1 MMQTKI
7 LPEDPAFE
15 TKPYQAQIQAFLN
28 LLIAKWKLLLVM
40 AVLGFGIGLA
50 YHFVKP
56 VEYIARTCFVVEESK
71 AGSGNLMS
79 ALAGQFGFDIGSL
92 SGTSGVLAGD
102 NVLQLLKSGTLIKQ
116 TLLTDYD
123 GKRSLADVYAET
135 EKLKRKWEGKK
146 KVGKWIDFPVGKK
159 LDRLQDSLLKVVY
172 NKILE
177 KNLSVLKPDRKLGFF
192 ELSVISK
199 DEQFSQLF
207 CIRLLKI
214 ATDFYVNTK
223 TRRLQSN
230 VQRLQAKA
238 DSLESMLNRKTYST
252 AETNKLLLN
261 ANPVYANT
269 GVSAE
274 ISNRDKFVQSTIYGE
289 IIKNL
294 EISKT
299 AMIQET
305 PTVQVVDYPDLPLNS
320 TEENWWV
327 KALSGMIAALV
338 AGGIGLLLT
347 GGEWPRGKR

>member
-1 MMQTKI
+1 MSSPV

-15 TKPYQAQIQAFLN
+15 TKPYQAQVQAFLN
-28 LLIAKWKLLLVM
+28 LLIAKWKLLMVM

-50 YHFVKP
+50 YHWIKP
-56 VEYIARTCFVVEESK
+56 IEYIARTSFVVEESK
-71 AGSGNLMS
+71 SGSGNLMS

-135 EKLKRKWEGKK
+135 EELKRKWEGKK
-146 KVGKWIDFPVGKK
+146 KVGKLIDFPVGKK

-172 NKILE
+172 HKILE

-207 CIRLLKI
+207 CTRLLKV

-327 KALSGMIAALV
+327 KALSGMMAALV
-338 AGGIGLLLT
+338 AGGIWLLLT
-347 GGEWPRGKR
+347 GGEWPKGKR

>member
-1 MMQTKI
+1 MPSPI

-15 TKPYQAQIQAFLN
+15 TKPYKEQVQAFIQ
-28 LLIAKWKLLLVM
+28 LLLAKWKFLLVLG
-40 AVLGFGIGLA
+40 VFGFGAGLI
-50 YHFVKP
+50 YHFIKP
-56 VEYIARTCFVVEESK
+56 VEYIARTSFVVEESK

-116 TLLTDYD
+116 TLLTPYD
-123 GKRSLADVYAET
+123 AKKSLADVYAET
-135 EKLKRKWEGKK
+135 QNLKKKWEGKK
-146 KVGKWIDFPVGKK
+146 KVGKWIDFPVGQKM
-159 LDRLQDSLLKVVY
+159 DRLQDSLLKVVVQ
-172 NKILE
+172 KIIE
-177 KNLSVLKPDRKLGFF
+177 KHLSVLKPDRKLGFF
-192 ELSVISK
+192 ELSVISR
-199 DEQFSQLF
+199 DEAFSQLF
-207 CIRLLKI
+207 CTRLLKV

-238 DSLESMLNRKTYST
+238 DSLAATLNKKTYSA
-252 AETNKLLLN
+252 AETDRLLLN
-261 ANPVYANT
+261 ANPVYAAPT
-269 GVSAE
+269 VSAE
-274 ISNRDKFVQSTIYGE
+274 ISSRDKYVQATIYGE

-327 KALSGMIAALV
+327 KALSGMMAALIV
-338 AGGIGLLLT
+338 GGIALFLT
-347 GGEWPRGKR
+347 SGEWLRGKR

>member
-15 TKPYQAQIQAFLN
+15 TKPYQAQIQAFIG
-28 LLIAKWKLLLVM
+28 LLIAKWKLLLLL
-40 AVLGFGIGLA
+40 AILGFGGGLV
-50 YHFVKP
+50 YHWVKP
-56 VEYIARTCFVVEESK
+56 VEYIARTSFVVEESK

-123 GKRSLADVYAET
+123 SKRSLADVYAEK
-135 EKLKRKWEGKK
+135 EDLKTKWEGKK

-159 LDRLQDSLLKVVY
+159 MDRLQDSLLKVVVK
-172 NKILE
+172 KITE

-199 DEQFSQLF
+199 DENFSQLF
-207 CIRLLKI
+207 CTRLLKV

-238 DSLESMLNRKTYST
+238 DSLEFMLNRKTYSA
-252 AETNKLLLN
+252 AETDRLLLN
-261 ANPVYANT
+261 ANPVYSAPT
-269 GVSAE
+269 VSAE
-274 ISNRDKFVQSTIYGE
+274 ISTRDKFVQSTIYGE

-327 KALSGMIAALV
+327 KAFSGMIAALV
-338 AGGIGLLLT
+338 AGGIWIFLT

>member
-1 MMQTKI
+1 MQPKI
-7 LPEDPAFE
+7 LPEDQAFE
-15 TKPYQAQIQAFLN
+15 SKPYKEQVQAFIQ
-28 LLIAKWKLLLVM
+28 LLIAKWKLLLVL
-40 AVLGFGIGLA
+40 ALLGFSGGLG
-50 YHFVKP
+50 YHWIKP
-56 VEYIARTCFVVEESK
+56 IEYIARTSFVVEESK

-79 ALAGQFGFDIGSL
+79 ALAGQFGFDLGSL

-116 TLLTDYD
+116 TLLTPYD
-123 GKRSLADVYAET
+123 AKKSLADVYAET
-135 EKLKRKWEGKK
+135 QDLKTKWEGKK

-159 LDRLQDSLLKVVY
+159 MDRLQDSLLKVVVQ
-172 NKILE
+172 KIVE

-192 ELSVISK
+192 ELSVISR
-199 DEQFSQLF
+199 DEAFSQLF
-207 CIRLLKI
+207 CTRLLKV

-238 DSLESMLNRKTYST
+238 DSLASTLNKKTYSA
-252 AETNKLLLN
+252 AETDRLLLN
-261 ANPVYANT
+261 ANPVYAAPT
-269 GVSAE
+269 VSAE
-274 ISNRDKFVQSTIYGE
+274 ISSRDKYVQATIYGE

-305 PTVQVVDYPDLPLNS
+305 PTVQVVDFPDLPLNS

-327 KALSGMIAALV
+327 KALSGMMAGLV
-338 AGGIGLLLT
+338 AGCVMVFLT
-347 GGEWPRGKR
+347 GGEWPKVKR

>member
-1 MMQTKI
+1 MQPNI
-7 LPEDPAFE
+7 LPEDSAFE
-15 TKPYQAQIQAFLN
+15 TKPYKEQVQAFTQ
-28 LLIAKWKLLLVM
+28 LLIAKWKLLLVL
-40 AVLGFGIGLA
+40 AVLGFGGGLV
-50 YHFVKP
+50 YHWIKP
-56 VEYIARTCFVVEESK
+56 VEYIARTSFVVEESK

-79 ALAGQFGFDIGSL
+79 ALAGQFGFDLGSL

-116 TLLTDYD
+116 TLLTPYD
-123 GKRSLADVYAET
+123 SKKSLADVYAET
-135 EKLKRKWEGKK
+135 QNLKKKWEGKK

-159 LDRLQDSLLKVVY
+159 MDRLQDSLLKVVVQ
-172 NKILE
+172 KIVE

-192 ELSVISK
+192 ELSVISR
-199 DEQFSQLF
+199 DEAFSQLF
-207 CIRLLKI
+207 CTRLLKV

-238 DSLESMLNRKTYST
+238 DSLASTLNKKTYSA
-252 AETNKLLLN
+252 AETDRLLLN
-261 ANPVYANT
+261 ANPVYAAPT
-269 GVSAE
+269 VSAE
-274 ISNRDKFVQSTIYGE
+274 ISSRDKYVQATIYGE

-305 PTVQVVDYPDLPLNS
+305 PTVQVVDFPDLPLNS

-327 KALSGMIAALV
+327 KALSGMMAAIV
-338 AGGIGLLLT
+338 AGSVIIFLT
-347 GGEWPRGKR
+347 GGEWPKGKR

>member
-1 MMQTKI
+1 MASPI

-15 TKPYQAQIQAFLN
+15 TKPYKEQVQAFVQ
-28 LLIAKWKLLLVM
+28 LLLAKWKFLLV
-40 AVLGFGIGLA
+40 LGIFGFGAGLV
-50 YHFVKP
+50 YHFIKP
-56 VEYIARTCFVVEESK
+56 VEYIARTSFVVEESK

-79 ALAGQFGFDIGSL
+79 ALAGQFGFDLGSL

-116 TLLTDYD
+116 TLLTPYD
-123 GKRSLADVYAET
+123 GNKSLADVYAET
-135 EKLKRKWEGKK
+135 QGLKEKWEGKK

-159 LDRLQDSLLKVVY
+159 MNRLQDSLLKVVVQ
-172 NKILE
+172 KIVE
-177 KNLSVLKPDRKLGFF
+177 KHLSVLKPDRKLGFF

-199 DEQFSQLF
+199 DEAFSQMF
-207 CIRLLKI
+207 CTRLLKV

-238 DSLESMLNRKTYST
+238 DSLAATLNKKTYSA
-252 AETNKLLLN
+252 AETDRLLLN
-261 ANPVYANT
+261 ANPVYAAPT
-269 GVSAE
+269 VSAE
-274 ISNRDKFVQSTIYGE
+274 ISTRDKYVQATIYGE

-305 PTVQVVDYPDLPLNS
+305 PTVQVVDFPDLPLNS

-327 KALSGMIAALV
+327 KALSGMMAALV
-338 AGGIGLLLT
+338 AGGIFLFLT
-347 GGEWPRGKR
+347 GGEWPKGKR

>member
-1 MMQTKI
+1 MSSPV

-15 TKPYQAQIQAFLN
+15 TKPYQAQVQAFLN
-28 LLIAKWKLLLVM
+28 LLIAKWKLLMVM

-50 YHFVKP
+50 YHWIKP
-56 VEYIARTCFVVEESK
+56 IEYIARTSFVVEESK

-116 TLLTDYD
+116 TLLTPYD
-123 GKRSLADVYAET
+123 SKRSLADVYAET
-135 EKLKRKWEGKK
+135 EELKRKWEGKK

-207 CIRLLKI
+207 CTRLLKV

-238 DSLESMLNRKTYST
+238 DSLEMMLNRKTYST
-252 AETNKLLLN
+252 AESNKLLLN
-261 ANPVYANT
+261 ANPVFAAPT
-269 GVSAE
+269 VTAE

-327 KALSGMIAALV
+327 KALSGMMAALV
-338 AGGIGLLLT
+338 VGGIWLLLT

>member
-1 MMQTKI
+1 MQPKI
-7 LPEDPAFE
+7 LPEDSAFE
-15 TKPYQAQIQAFLN
+15 TKPYKEQVQAFTQ
-28 LLIAKWKLLLVM
+28 LLIAKWKLLLVL
-40 AVLGFGIGLA
+40 AVLGFVGGLV
-50 YHFVKP
+50 YHWIKP
-56 VEYIARTCFVVEESK
+56 VEYIARTSFVVEESK

-79 ALAGQFGFDIGSL
+79 ALAGQFGFDLGSL

-116 TLLTDYD
+116 TLLTPYD
-123 GKRSLADVYAET
+123 AKKSLADVYAET
-135 EKLKRKWEGKK
+135 QDLKKKWEGKK

-159 LDRLQDSLLKVVY
+159 MDRLQDSLLKVVVQ
-172 NKILE
+172 KIVE

-192 ELSVISK
+192 ELSVISR
-199 DEQFSQLF
+199 DEAFSQLF
-207 CIRLLKI
+207 CTRLLKV

-238 DSLESMLNRKTYST
+238 DSLASTLNKKTYSA
-252 AETNKLLLN
+252 AETDRLLLN
-261 ANPVYANT
+261 ANPVYAAPT
-269 GVSAE
+269 VSAE
-274 ISNRDKFVQSTIYGE
+274 ISSRDKYVQATIYGE

-320 TEENWWV
+320 TEEGWWV
-327 KALSGMIAALV
+327 KALSGMMAALV
-338 AGGIGLLLT
+338 AGSVIIFLT
-347 GGEWPRGKR
+347 GGEWPKGKH

>member
-1 MMQTKI
+1 MQPNI
-7 LPEDPAFE
+7 LPEDSAFE
-15 TKPYQAQIQAFLN
+15 TKPYKEQVQAFIQ
-28 LLIAKWKLLLVM
+28 LLIAKWKLLLVL
-40 AVLGFGIGLA
+40 AALGFGGGLV
-50 YHFVKP
+50 YHWIKP
-56 VEYIARTCFVVEESK
+56 IEYIARTSFVVEESK

-79 ALAGQFGFDIGSL
+79 ALAGQFGFDLGSL

-116 TLLTDYD
+116 TLLSPYD
-123 GKRSLADVYAET
+123 AKKSLADVYAET
-135 EKLKRKWEGKK
+135 QDLKTKWEGKK

-159 LDRLQDSLLKVVY
+159 MDRLQDSLLKVVVQ
-172 NKILE
+172 KIVE

-192 ELSVISK
+192 ELSVISR
-199 DEQFSQLF
+199 DEAFSQLF
-207 CIRLLKI
+207 CTRLLKV

-238 DSLESMLNRKTYST
+238 DSLASTLNKKTYSA
-252 AETNKLLLN
+252 AETDRLLLN
-261 ANPVYANT
+261 ANPVYAAPT
-269 GVSAE
+269 VSAE
-274 ISNRDKFVQSTIYGE
+274 ISSRDKYVQATIYGE

-327 KALSGMIAALV
+327 KALSGMMAALV
-338 AGGIGLLLT
+338 AGGVLVFLT
-347 GGEWPRGKR
+347 GGEWPKGKR

>member
-1 MMQTKI
+1 MSSPV

-15 TKPYQAQIQAFLN
+15 TKPYQQQVQAFIQ
-28 LLIAKWKLLLVM
+28 LLKAKWKFLLVM
-40 AVLGFGIGLA
+40 GVLGFGAGLI
-50 YHFVKP
+50 YHLIKP
-56 VEYIARTCFVVEESK
+56 VEYIARTSFVVEESK
-71 AGSGNLMS
+71 AGGGNLMS

-135 EKLKRKWEGKK
+135 EELKRKWEGKK
-146 KVGKWIDFPVGKK
+146 KVGKWMDFPVGKK
-159 LDRLQDSLLKVVY
+159 MDRLQDSLLKVVV
-172 NKILE
+172 KRITE
-177 KNLSVLKPDRKLGFF
+177 KNLTVLKPDRKLGFF
-192 ELSVISK
+192 ELSVISR
-199 DEQFSQLF
+199 DEAFSQLF
-207 CIRLLKI
+207 CNRLLKV

-238 DSLESMLNRKTYST
+238 DSLAATLNKKTYSA
-252 AETNKLLLN
+252 AETDRLLLN
-261 ANPVYANT
+261 ANPVYSAPT
-269 GVSAE
+269 VSAE
-274 ISNRDKFVQSTIYGE
+274 ISSRDKYVQATIYGE

-327 KALSGMIAALV
+327 KALSGMMAVLV
-338 AGGIGLLLT
+338 AGGIWLLLT
-347 GGEWPRGKR
+347 GGEWPKWKR